1 MRNLPKH
8 YTGYNLPIDLN
19 HDGED
24 WSAAEYLCLRPFR
37 GSFKVEEWGCFKPSG
52 DQKIGMMAP
61 VAKEIAE
68 EEIRSFI
75 NRFANEEDF
84 NDLIE
89 AQANIDYCDEIAME
103 FVSCSIL
110 FFGYQDYLDSWE
122 EVAEAHF
129 EFKNVELIALKA
141 IYDWWC
147 EHPLLGGI
155 VYHNTGGRYSYLTHQ
170 WSVSVYYF
178 KDPAIS
184 RNPKA
189 KYIGEYRKG

>member
-8 YTGYNLPIDLN
+8 NSGYNLPVILN
-19 HDGED
+19 HQDQSDD
-24 WSAAEYLCLRPFR
+24 WSPAEYLCIRPFR
-37 GSFKVEEWGCFKPSG
+37 GSFIQEEWGTFKPSG
-52 DQKIGMMAP
+52 EMAP
-61 VAKEIAE
+61 IGKEIAQN
-68 EEIRSFI
+68 EICSFI
-75 NRFANEEDF
+75 NRFSSEEEFD
-84 NDLIE
+84 DLIE

-103 FVSCSIL
+103 FLSCSIL

-129 EFKNVELIALKA
+129 EFSNVELIALKA

-178 KDPAIS
+178 KNPAIS